1 MVPGAEHL
9 RMGESRAAQQQTT
22 GMIIGKWLI
31 DHFKLKLTD
40 GNAEFLWADSVK
52 SRFDPF
58 WFLGLGENSKMTL
71 ALSRWAVNYI

>member
-22 GMIIGKWLI
+22 GMIIGNLLI

-40 GNAEFLWADSVK
+40 GSAEFL
-52 SRFDPF
+52 
-58 WFLGLGENSKMTL
+58 
-71 ALSRWAVNYI
+71 